1 MKISCTVILVGA
13 LLLSGQVVAE
23 NGAEMYKSTIS
34 GDSSAD
40 AFTVVLLP
48 DTQYYSKDH
57 ADTYRAQTKLIA
69 WSKEC
74 NEPIREM
81 YNIKPPKMVIH
92 LGDITHDNTDEEWD
106 RADSAHA
113 VLDEAHIPY
122 TVIPGNHDGPVRFN
136 RYFGPRR
143 FEGQKWCKDWYRGH
157 FPCTDKYILSP
168 HDCCKNDNNYAYF
181 EQGGLE
187 FMVVNLEY
195 APRTKVLCWA
205 DAVIRRHPTRRVII
219 VTHGYLTHDA
229 DFFKDGEWSAETTV
243 WLELARRHSSV
254 FLVLCGHKNDS
265 EYVRQEGAT
274 REGGVKNTV
283 DAILTDY
290 QWEPDKDHPNG
301 GWMRT
306 LRFVPCMNKIYVRTF
321 SVLDGVDWF
330 YDPNY
335 PADPAHLCHRYP
347 LDYNMTTPIPYE
359 YYAYGVTWDPN
370 LDPNL
375 EFAGTMRVEQGK
387 TFEILP
393 GKTLIFR
400 DGARM
405 VVDGTVIAYGTD
417 NDPIWFVSG
426 QQRPRAKI
434 SSKLT
439 ITGGGGT
446 IRIR

>member
-1 MKISCTVILVGA
+1 
-13 LLLSGQVVAE
+13 
-23 NGAEMYKSTIS
+23 
-34 GDSSAD
+34 
-40 AFTVVLLP
+40 
-48 DTQYYSKDH
+48 
-57 ADTYRAQTKLIA
+57 
-69 WSKEC
+69 
-74 NEPIREM
+74 
-81 YNIKPPKMVIH
+81 MVIH

-168 HDCCKNDNNYAYF
+168 HDCCKNNNNYALF
-181 EQGGLE
+181 TAGDLK
-187 FMVVNLEY
+187 FLVVNLEW
-195 APRTKVLCWA
+195 APEPEVEVLCWA
-205 DAVIRRHPTRRVII
+205 DARIRDYPDRRVII
-219 VTHGYLTHDA
+219 VTHGYLGEDHEFLTADA
-229 DFFKDGEWSAETTV
+229 NWSDDPNDCPV
-243 WLELARRHSSV
+243 WHKLVRRHSNV
-254 FLVLCGHKNDS
+254 FLVLCGHVFNSLRKTQTED
-265 EYVRQEGAT
+265 GPA

-283 DAILTDY
+283 YAILTDY
-290 QWEPDKDHPNG
+290 QEEPNG
-301 GWMRT
+301 GNGWLRC
-306 LRFVPCMNKIYVRTF
+306 LRFVPSENKIYVRTF
-321 SVLDGVDWF
+321 SVLDGVDQF
-330 YDPNY
+330 HAEKDGKPRY
-335 PADPAHLCHRYP
+335 PADPKHDQHRYE
-347 LDYNMTTPIPYE
+347 LFYDMTTPISYE
-359 YYAYGVTWDPN
+359 YSAYGETWDPN

-439 ITGGGGT
+439 ITGGGGG
-446 IRIR
+446 IRMP